1 MSADQVSANNT
12 HVKAYVRNIGKT
24 TINIDVAYVDGENAT
39 IATDPDDILEGEVKL
54 IEIAHPMTSGKT
66 YEVKLIAADNTQLS
80 FSVKAD

>member
-39 IATDPDDILEGEVKL
+39 IATDPGDILEEEVKL
-54 IEIAHPMTSGKT
+54 LEIAHTMTSGKT